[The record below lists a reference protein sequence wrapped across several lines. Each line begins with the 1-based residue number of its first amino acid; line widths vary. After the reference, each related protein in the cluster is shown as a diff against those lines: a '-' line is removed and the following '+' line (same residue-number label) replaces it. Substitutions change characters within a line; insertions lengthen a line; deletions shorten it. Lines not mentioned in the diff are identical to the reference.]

1 MDLNAS
7 TLWWLA
13 AGALVAI
20 ELASGTFYLLMLAIG
35 CAAAAMAAHAGIPIS
50 GQLLAAATIGGGAVA
65 LWHQRR
71 SRVPAA
77 SAAARNRDV
86 HLDIGS
92 AVQVEGWQTDGTARV
107 QYRGAGWD
115 VSFAGSGAP
124 APGEHIVFA
133 VEGNRLLLKRAG
145 H

>member
-13 AGALVAI
+13 TGALVAV
-20 ELASGTFYLLMLAIG
+20 ELATGTFYLLMLAIG
-35 CAAAAMAAHAGIPIS
+35 CVAAALAAHAGLATT
-50 GQLLAAATIGGGAVA
+50 GQLLAAAVIGGGAVA

-71 SRVPAA
+71 IRVPAA
-77 SAAARNRDV
+77 RPSQNNRDV

-92 AVQVEGWQTDGTARV
+92 AVQVERWHDDGTARV
-107 QYRGAGWD
+107 HYRGAGWD
-115 VSFAGSGAP
+115 ARYAGSGAP
-124 APGEHIVFA
+124 TPGEHIVSA
-133 VEGNRLLLKRAG
+133 VDGNRLVLRRAG